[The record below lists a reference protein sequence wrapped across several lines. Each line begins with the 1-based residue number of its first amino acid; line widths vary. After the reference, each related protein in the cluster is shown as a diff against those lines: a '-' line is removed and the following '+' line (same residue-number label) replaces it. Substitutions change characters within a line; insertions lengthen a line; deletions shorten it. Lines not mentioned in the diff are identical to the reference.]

1 MQDSIS
7 VNFKKDLPIGIP
19 IYLSIDGE
27 NFVLHEP

>member
-7 VNFKKDLPIGIP
+7 VNFKKDLPIGVP